1 MKTLIWLV
9 CIGGA
14 VYGAYRYA
22 VSPGCGGRGALACPD
37 PALEQGV
44 GDGVSAAEVCPRSG
58 YLCAELGRNFQL
70 ARWPLEKGKLRV
82 RVNLPEFATGEE
94 ALRIRAAAIEGIM
107 AWDRRPFPLVIDTD
121 RFTVRMW
128 DVRVVWTQGLYV
140 EAGGVLHRQVEIDG
154 KRIKYSVNGLAIVVP
169 PTSPIEAFVA
179 QGMPAE
185 IAAALRDQLPGPA
198 PGAEA
203 AMLDR
208 VRAVASHEM
217 GHALGL
223 GHSDSEGDIM
233 SPALLAGPK
242 QRRVSAR
249 DFRTVEALYALPNG
263 AMVQ

>member
-1 MKTLIWLV
+1 MKSVIKLACVAGIAF
-9 CIGGA
+9 A
-14 VYGAYRYA
+14 VYWFGFRG
-22 VSPGCGGRGALACPD
+22 GCGSRGALACPA

-44 GDGVSAAEVCPRSG
+44 GDTLSAGDVCPRSG
-58 YLCAELGRNFQL
+58 YLCAELGRNFQV
-70 ARWPLEKGKLRV
+70 ARWPLDKGKLRV
-82 RVNLPEFATGEE
+82 RVDLPEFATGEE

-128 DVRVVWTQGLYV
+128 DVRVVWTQGLYN
-140 EAGGVLHRQVEIDG
+140 EAGGLLHRQVEIDG
-154 KRIKYSVNGLAIVVP
+154 KRIKYSVNGLAVVVP
-169 PTSPIEAFVA
+169 PISPIEAFIA
-179 QGMPAE
+179 QGMPRE
-185 IAAALRDQLPGPA
+185 IAASLRDQLPGPA
-198 PGAEA
+198 AGAEA

-208 VRAVASHEM
+208 VRAVAAHEM

-233 SPALLAGPK
+233 FPALARGAV

-249 DFRTVEALYALPNG
+249 DLRTVDALYELPNG